1 MKRILINPPCVRCCV
16 NYIIGPNS
24 LLPFQR
30 IIFLQSLHGL
40 LVNRWQWENSYRML
54 EEWQPVLCTGKYF
67 VKLLPVAVWKTEY
80 SWLGLVSFKAEFENV
95 SWLLLAFFDK
105 VVQERDGLREESLPT
120 DSDRYR
126 KPRDSGTLRVENET
140 ASNHFKVWPL
150 KHSLRTET
158 RSRAQPPRQNL
169 RANKCRSLC

>member
-1 MKRILINPPCVRCCV
+1 MLITSLAPILYCPFKELYFYNHCMVSWWTDGSEKTL
-16 NYIIGPNS
+16 IGCWKN
-24 LLPFQR
+24 
-30 IIFLQSLHGL
+30 GNACYV
-40 LVNRWQWENSYRML
+40 LVNILWNYCLWQS
-54 EEWQPVLCTGKYF
+54 GKQ
-67 VKLLPVAVWKTEY
+67 Y

-105 VVQERDGLREESLPT
+105 VVQERDGLREESLST

-126 KPRDSGTLRVENET
+126 EPRDSGTLRVENET
-140 ASNHFKVWPL
+140 ASNHFKVWAL

-158 RSRAQPPRQNL
+158 KSRAQPLRQNL